1 MKKRPNPRREV
12 AEAALVLANELPART
27 VKHETR
33 SNMLID
39 TAKRLQRMQSRRA
52 RVRKELKALDH
63 DIRYAKRELRALVA
77 VIGRGE

>member
-1 MKKRPNPRREV
+1 MTKTPNRRREV
-12 AEAALVLANELPART
+12 GEAAMAIENDLPVRN

-39 TAKRLQRMQSRRA
+39 TAKRLQRLQSRRA
-52 RVRKELKALDH
+52 KVRKELKALDH
-63 DIRYAKRELRALVA
+63 DIRHAKKELRALVQ